1 MFNNLFKNLKLMAKN
16 NKNKPDEVVEETTN
30 ETPTET
36 TETAK
41 VAVERELTQ
50 EVLDKAIESFKSE
63 NPDKNWDEVDQQT
76 RWDYLEKAY

>member
-1 MFNNLFKNLKLMAKN
+1 MAKN